1 MWRFIGLA
9 LLGLTCGCRA
19 PMPTMDTISPFNATR
34 VPPPGTGSYGTSAQ
48 DQYYP
53 GAAPQAPAGPL
64 PGVSVGVRPASAIE
78 PIEPVAVPDSR
89 SGASNSNEPA
99 VRIVEQRTDAST
111 TSQPRLRGMTVHDAT
126 REPGQFVPDGKM
138 IEISSLP
145 PASVPQDPIGRPAA
159 VSGGAPATGTTL
171 QWQTRPGA

>member
-9 LLGLTCGCRA
+9 LLGLACGCRA
-19 PMPTMDTISPFNATR
+19 PMPTLDTISPFNSTR

-78 PIEPVAVPDSR
+78 PIAEPDYR
-89 SGASNSNEPA
+89 SGADNSHEPA
-99 VRIVEQRTDAST
+99 VRIVEQPAATNAAT
-111 TSQPRLRGMTVHDAT
+111 QPRLRGMTVHDAT
-126 REPGQFVPDGKM
+126 REPGQFVPDGDM
-138 IEISSLP
+138 LEISSLP
-145 PASVPQDPIGRPAA
+145 PAPVPQASIGQPAA
-159 VSGGAPATGTTL
+159 ASGGTPTSGTTL
-171 QWQTRPGA
+171 QWQTRPGP